1 MGKSTLFNALTAS
14 KNAEAAN
21 FPFCTIDPNIGIVD
35 VVDERLDKLT
45 ELSKS
50 KKKIYTNITFVDIA
64 GLVKGASK
72 GEGLGNKFLSHIRE
86 VDAIIHLVR
95 CFDSEK
101 ITHVNSKINPVEDLE
116 TIKTEIILSDIDII
130 QKKLEK
136 GKKKLLEEK
145 QIKILEEKLNQ
156 LNEGKEIFIN
166 GSDEKK
172 FLSSLGLL
180 SIKPKII
187 VCNVDE
193 ESLAN
198 GNAFTK
204 EVQNKYSNEKVVTI
218 CADIEDQIMGLD
230 NSERETFMKEIGL
243 NKTGLNQLI
252 KEGYEL
258 LNLDTFFTS
267 GPEESRAWTVEKNT
281 PAPKA
286 ASVIHTDFEKKFLTT
301 LGLLSIKPKIIV
313 CNVDEESLATGN
325 AFTEDVKRK
334 YTAEKIVTICADIED
349 QIMGLDNNERETF
362 MKEIGLNKTGLNQ
375 LIKEGYDLLN
385 LDTFFTSGPEE
396 SRAWTIEKNTLAPQ
410 AASVIHTDFEKNFI
424 RAEAVTCEDFIKFGS
439 AEKCKEN
446 GKLRIE
452 GKDYIVKDGDVLYF
466 RVNP

>member
-1 MGKSTLFNALTAS
+1 MGFKCGIVGLPNVGKSTLFNALTAS

-35 VVDERLDKLT
+35 VIDKRLDQ
-45 ELSKS
+45 LSKLSSS

-95 CFDSEK
+95 CFESDK

-116 TIKTEIILSDIDII
+116 TIKTEIILSDIDVI
-130 QKKLEK
+130 QKKLDK
-136 GKKKLLEEK
+136 GKKKLLDEK
-145 QIKILEEKLNQ
+145 EIKILEEKLSQ
-156 LNEGKEIFIN
+156 LNEGNEVTSNDQAEI
-166 GSDEKK
+166 K

-193 ESLAN
+193 ESLAE
-198 GNAFTK
+198 GNVFTK
-204 EVQNKYSNEKVVTI
+204 NIKEAHPNEKVVTI

-230 NSERETFMKEIGL
+230 NNERETFMKEIGL
-243 NKTGLNQLI
+243 SKTGLNQLI

-267 GPEESRAWTVEKNT
+267 GPEESRAWTVK
-281 PAPKA
+281 
-286 ASVIHTDFEKKFLTT
+286 
-301 LGLLSIKPKIIV
+301 
-313 CNVDEESLATGN
+313 
-325 AFTEDVKRK
+325 
-334 YTAEKIVTICADIED
+334 
-349 QIMGLDNNERETF
+349 
-362 MKEIGLNKTGLNQ
+362 
-375 LIKEGYDLLN
+375 
-385 LDTFFTSGPEE
+385 
-396 SRAWTIEKNTLAPQ
+396 KNTLAPK

-424 RAEAVTCEDFIKFGS
+424 RAETVTCEDFIKYGS

>member
-1 MGKSTLFNALTAS
+1 MGFKCGIVGLPNVGKSTLFNALTAS

-35 VVDERLDKLT
+35 VIDDRLDKLAT
-45 ELSKS
+45 LSKS

-95 CFDSEK
+95 CFQSEK

-116 TIKTEIILSDIDII
+116 VIKTEIILSDMDII

-136 GKKKLLEEK
+136 SKKKLLDQKE
-145 QIKILEEKLNQ
+145 ISILEEKLNILCKGEEIT
-156 LNEGKEIFIN
+156 LNNLEE
-166 GSDEKK
+166 EKL
-172 FLSSLGLL
+172 LSKIGLL

-193 ESLAN
+193 ENLSE
-198 GNAFTK
+198 GNSYTK
-204 EVQNKYSNEKVVTI
+204 LVEDKYPHEKVIKI
-218 CADIEDQIMGLD
+218 CADIEDQLSGLD
-230 NSERETFMKEIGL
+230 KTEKETFMQEIGL
-243 NKTGLNQLI
+243 DKTGLN
-252 KEGYEL
+252 K
-258 LNLDTFFTS
+258 
-267 GPEESRAWTVEKNT
+267 
-281 PAPKA
+281 
-286 ASVIHTDFEKKFLTT
+286 
-301 LGLLSIKPKIIV
+301 
-313 CNVDEESLATGN
+313 
-325 AFTEDVKRK
+325 
-334 YTAEKIVTICADIED
+334 
-349 QIMGLDNNERETF
+349 
-362 MKEIGLNKTGLNQ
+362 
-375 LIKEGYDLLN
+375 LIKEGYDLLQ

-396 SRAWTIEKNTLAPQ
+396 SRAWTIKKNTTAPK

-424 RAEAVTCEDFIKFGS
+424 RAEALTCDDFFKYGS
-439 AEKCKEN
+439 AEKCKES

>member
-1 MGKSTLFNALTAS
+1 MGFKCGIVGLPNVGKSTLFNALTAS

-35 VVDERLDKLT
+35 VIDERLDKLT
-45 ELSKS
+45 KLSNS

-86 VDAIIHLVR
+86 VDAIIHLIR
-95 CFDSEK
+95 CFESDK
-101 ITHVNSKINPVEDLE
+101 ITHVNSKIDPIEDLE
-116 TIKTEIILSDIDII
+116 TIKTEIMLSDLDII

-145 QIKILEEKLNQ
+145 EVKVLEEKLKQ
-156 LNEGKEIFIN
+156 LNGGEEVTLKDN
-166 GSDEKK
+166 SEKK

-193 ESLAN
+193 ESLAR
-198 GNAFTK
+198 GN
-204 EVQNKYSNEKVVTI
+204 N
-218 CADIEDQIMGLD
+218 
-230 NSERETFMKEIGL
+230 
-243 NKTGLNQLI
+243 
-252 KEGYEL
+252 
-258 LNLDTFFTS
+258 
-267 GPEESRAWTVEKNT
+267 
-281 PAPKA
+281 
-286 ASVIHTDFEKKFLTT
+286 
-301 LGLLSIKPKIIV
+301 
-313 CNVDEESLATGN
+313 
-325 AFTEDVKRK
+325 FTEIVKK
-334 YTAEKIVTICADIED
+334 HYTSEKIVTICADIED

-362 MKEIGLNKTGLNQ
+362 MKEIGLDKTGLNQ
-375 LIKEGYDLLN
+375 LIREGYDLLN

-396 SRAWTIEKNTLAPQ
+396 SRAWTIEKNTSAPK

-424 RAEAVTCEDFIKFGS
+424 RAEAVTCEDFIKYGS

-452 GKDYIVKDGDVLYF
+452 GKEYIVKDGDVLYF

>member
-1 MGKSTLFNALTAS
+1 MGFKCGIVGLPNVGKSTLFNALTAS

-35 VVDERLDKLT
+35 VIDERLDQLAKL
-45 ELSKS
+45 SNS
-50 KKKIYTNITFVDIA
+50 KKKVYTNITFVDIA

-101 ITHVNSKINPVEDLE
+101 ITHVNSKISPSNDLE
-116 TIKTEIILSDIDII
+116 TIKTEIVLSDLDIV

-136 GKKKLLEEK
+136 GKKKLLEDKE
-145 QIKILEEKLNQ
+145 IKILEEKLNQ
-156 LNEGKEIFIN
+156 LDKNQEIKINNEEEN
-166 GSDEKK
+166 K
-172 FLSSLGLL
+172 FLSSIGLL

-193 ESLAN
+193 ENLSK
-198 GNAFTK
+198 GNQYTD
-204 EVQNKYSNEKVVTI
+204 EVQNKYPNEKILKI
-218 CADIEDQIMGLD
+218 CADIEDQLSSLD
-230 NSERETFMKEIGL
+230 KNEKEAFMKDIGL
-243 NKTGLNQLI
+243 NKTGLNKLI
-252 KEGYEL
+252 KEGYDL
-258 LNLDTFFTS
+258 LKLDTFFTS
-267 GPEESRAWTVEKNT
+267 GPEESRAWTVRKNT
-281 PAPKA
+281 IAPK
-286 ASVIHTDFEKKFLTT
+286 
-301 LGLLSIKPKIIV
+301 
-313 CNVDEESLATGN
+313 
-325 AFTEDVKRK
+325 
-334 YTAEKIVTICADIED
+334 
-349 QIMGLDNNERETF
+349 
-362 MKEIGLNKTGLNQ
+362 
-375 LIKEGYDLLN
+375 
-385 LDTFFTSGPEE
+385 
-396 SRAWTIEKNTLAPQ
+396 

-424 RAEAVTCEDFIKFGS
+424 RAEAVSCEDFIKHGS

>member
-1 MGKSTLFNALTAS
+1 MGFKCGIVGLPNVGKSTLFNALTAS

-21 FPFCTIDPNIGIVD
+21 FPFCTIDPNIGVVD
-35 VVDERLDKLT
+35 VVDERLDR
-45 ELSKS
+45 LSKLSNS

-95 CFDSEK
+95 CFESDK
-101 ITHVNSKINPVEDLE
+101 ITHVNSEINPSNDLD
-116 TIKTEIILSDIDII
+116 TIKTEIILSDIDVIR
-130 QKKLEK
+130 KKLEK
-136 GKKKLLEEK
+136 GKKKLLNKKEIE
-145 QIKILEEKLNQ
+145 ILERKLEQLNQ
-156 LNEGKEIFIN
+156 NKDATIDNE
-166 GSDEKK
+166 DENK
-172 FLSSLGLL
+172 FLSTVGLL
-180 SIKPKII
+180 NIKPKII

-193 ESLAN
+193 GSLTKGNKFTESV
-198 GNAFTK
+198 K
-204 EVQNKYSNEKVVTI
+204 SKYPNEKIVNI

-230 NSERETFMKEIGL
+230 KNEKEI
-243 NKTGLNQLI
+243 
-252 KEGYEL
+252 
-258 LNLDTFFTS
+258 
-267 GPEESRAWTVEKNT
+267 
-281 PAPKA
+281 
-286 ASVIHTDFEKKFLTT
+286 
-301 LGLLSIKPKIIV
+301 
-313 CNVDEESLATGN
+313 
-325 AFTEDVKRK
+325 
-334 YTAEKIVTICADIED
+334 
-349 QIMGLDNNERETF
+349 F

-375 LIKEGYDLLN
+375 LIKEGYDLLK

-396 SRAWTIEKNTLAPQ
+396 SRAWTVKKNTLAPK

-424 RAEAVTCEDFIKFGS
+424 RAEAVTCKDFIKFGS

>member
-1 MGKSTLFNALTAS
+1 MGFKCGIVGLPNVGKSTLFNALTAS

-35 VVDERLDKLT
+35 VIDERLDQLAKL
-45 ELSKS
+45 SNS

-101 ITHVNSKINPVEDLE
+101 ITHVNSKISPSSDLE
-116 TIKTEIILSDIDII
+116 TIKTEIVLSDLDIV

-136 GKKKLLEEK
+136 GKKKLLEDKE
-145 QIKILEEKLNQ
+145 IKILEEKLNQ
-156 LNEGKEIFIN
+156 LDKNQEVKIN
-166 GSDEKK
+166 NDEENK
-172 FLSSLGLL
+172 FLSSIGLL

-193 ESLAN
+193 ENLSK
-198 GNAFTK
+198 GNQYTE
-204 EVQNKYSNEKVVTI
+204 EVQNKYPNEKIIKI
-218 CADIEDQIMGLD
+218 CADIEDQLSGLD
-230 NSERETFMKEIGL
+230 KNEKEAFM
-243 NKTGLNQLI
+243 Q
-252 KEGYEL
+252 
-258 LNLDTFFTS
+258 D
-267 GPEESRAWTVEKNT
+267 
-281 PAPKA
+281 
-286 ASVIHTDFEKKFLTT
+286 
-301 LGLLSIKPKIIV
+301 
-313 CNVDEESLATGN
+313 
-325 AFTEDVKRK
+325 
-334 YTAEKIVTICADIED
+334 
-349 QIMGLDNNERETF
+349 
-362 MKEIGLNKTGLNQ
+362 IGLNKTGLNQ
-375 LIKEGYDLLN
+375 LIKEGYDLLK

-396 SRAWTIEKNTLAPQ
+396 SRAWTVRKNTIAPK

-424 RAEAVTCEDFIKFGS
+424 RAEAVSCEDFIKYGS

>member
-1 MGKSTLFNALTAS
+1 MGFKCGIVGLPNVGKSTLFNALTAS
-14 KNAEAAN
+14 KNAEAGN

-35 VVDERLDKLT
+35 VVDERLDHLSK
-45 ELSKS
+45 LSKS
-50 KKKIYTNITFVDIA
+50 KKKIYTTITFVDIA

-95 CFDSEK
+95 CFKSDK
-101 ITHVNSKINPVEDLE
+101 ITHVNSEINPVNDLE
-116 TIKTEIILSDIDII
+116 TIKTEIILSDIDVI

-136 GKKKLLEEK
+136 GKKKLLKEK
-145 QIKILEEKLNQ
+145 EIEILESKLKNLNQNTDITIDSGEEEKL
-156 LNEGKEIFIN
+156 
-166 GSDEKK
+166 
-172 FLSSLGLL
+172 LSNIGLL

-193 ESLAN
+193 VSLAS
-198 GNAFTK
+198 GNNFTESIK
-204 EVQNKYSNEKVVTI
+204 SKYPNEKIVNI

-230 NSERETFMKEIGL
+230 KN
-243 NKTGLNQLI
+243 
-252 KEGYEL
+252 
-258 LNLDTFFTS
+258 
-267 GPEESRAWTVEKNT
+267 EK
-281 PAPKA
+281 
-286 ASVIHTDFEKKFLTT
+286 
-301 LGLLSIKPKIIV
+301 
-313 CNVDEESLATGN
+313 
-325 AFTEDVKRK
+325 
-334 YTAEKIVTICADIED
+334 
-349 QIMGLDNNERETF
+349 ETF

-375 LIKEGYDLLN
+375 LIKEGYDLLK

-396 SRAWTIEKNTLAPQ
+396 SRAWTVKKDTLAPK

-424 RAEAVTCEDFIKFGS
+424 RAEAVTCEDFIRFGS

>member
-1 MGKSTLFNALTAS
+1 MGFKCGIVGLPNVGKSTLFNALTAS

-35 VVDERLDKLT
+35 VIDNRLDQ
-45 ELSKS
+45 LSNLSNS

-95 CFDSEK
+95 CFESDK
-101 ITHVNSKINPVEDLE
+101 ITHVNAKINPVEDLE
-116 TIKTEIILSDIDII
+116 TIKTEIILSDIDVI
-130 QKKLEK
+130 QKKLDK
-136 GKKKLLEEK
+136 VKKKLLDEK
-145 QIKILEEKLNQ
+145 SVKILEEKLQQ
-156 LNEGKEIFIN
+156 LNEGNEIVAN
-166 GSDEKK
+166 DEKENS
-172 FLSSLGLL
+172 FLNNLGLL

-193 ESLAN
+193 NSLVQGNNFTESV
-198 GNAFTK
+198 K
-204 EVQNKYSNEKVVTI
+204 NKYSGEKVIKI

-243 NKTGLNQLI
+243 DKTGLNQLI
-252 KEGYEL
+252 KQGYEL

-267 GPEESRAWTVEKNT
+267 GPEESRAWTVKKNT
-281 PAPKA
+281 SAPK
-286 ASVIHTDFEKKFLTT
+286 
-301 LGLLSIKPKIIV
+301 
-313 CNVDEESLATGN
+313 
-325 AFTEDVKRK
+325 
-334 YTAEKIVTICADIED
+334 
-349 QIMGLDNNERETF
+349 
-362 MKEIGLNKTGLNQ
+362 
-375 LIKEGYDLLN
+375 
-385 LDTFFTSGPEE
+385 
-396 SRAWTIEKNTLAPQ
+396 

-424 RAEAVTCEDFIKFGS
+424 RAETVTCEDFIKYGS

-452 GKDYIVKDGDVLYF
+452 GKEYIVKDGDVLYF

>member
-1 MGKSTLFNALTAS
+1 MGFKCGIVGLPNVGKSTLFNALTAS

-35 VVDERLDKLT
+35 VIDERLDQLAKLSN
-45 ELSKS
+45 SKN
-50 KKKIYTNITFVDIA
+50 KIYTNITFVDIA

-95 CFDSEK
+95 CFDSDK
-101 ITHVNSKINPVEDLE
+101 ITHVNSKISPSSDLE
-116 TIKTEIILSDIDII
+116 TIKTEIVLSDLDIV

-136 GKKKLLEEK
+136 SKKKLLEDKE
-145 QIKILEEKLNQ
+145 IKILEEKLNQ
-156 LNEGKEIFIN
+156 LDKNQEVKINNEEEN
-166 GSDEKK
+166 K
-172 FLSSLGLL
+172 FLSSIGLL

-193 ESLAN
+193 ENLSK
-198 GNAFTK
+198 GNQYTE
-204 EVQNKYSNEKVVTI
+204 EVQNKYPNEKIIKI
-218 CADIEDQIMGLD
+218 CADIEDQLSGLD
-230 NSERETFMKEIGL
+230 KNEKEAFM
-243 NKTGLNQLI
+243 Q
-252 KEGYEL
+252 
-258 LNLDTFFTS
+258 D
-267 GPEESRAWTVEKNT
+267 
-281 PAPKA
+281 
-286 ASVIHTDFEKKFLTT
+286 
-301 LGLLSIKPKIIV
+301 
-313 CNVDEESLATGN
+313 
-325 AFTEDVKRK
+325 
-334 YTAEKIVTICADIED
+334 
-349 QIMGLDNNERETF
+349 
-362 MKEIGLNKTGLNQ
+362 IGLNKTGLNQ
-375 LIKEGYDLLN
+375 LIKEGYDLLK

-396 SRAWTIEKNTLAPQ
+396 SRAWTVRKNTIAPK

-424 RAEAVTCEDFIKFGS
+424 RAEAVSCEDFIKYGS

>member
-1 MGKSTLFNALTAS
+1 MGFKCGIVGLPNVGKSTLFNALTAS

-35 VVDERLDKLT
+35 VIDRRLDQ
-45 ELSKS
+45 LSKLSNS

-95 CFDSEK
+95 CFESDK
-101 ITHVNSKINPVEDLE
+101 ITHVNSKINPVDDLE

-136 GKKKLLEEK
+136 GKKKLLDEK
-145 QIKILEEKLNQ
+145 EIKILEEKLQQ
-156 LNEGKEIFIN
+156 LNEGNEIKIN
-166 GSDEKK
+166 DEKENQ
-172 FLSSLGLL
+172 FLFSLGLL
-180 SIKPKII
+180 SAKPKII

-193 ESLAN
+193 ESLVK
-198 GNAFTK
+198 GNDLTK
-204 EVQNKYSNEKVVTI
+204 GVKSKYLNEKVVTI

-230 NSERETFMKEIGL
+230 NNEKEAFMKEIGL
-243 NKTGLNQLI
+243 DKTGLNQLI

-267 GPEESRAWTVEKNT
+267 GPEESRAWTVK
-281 PAPKA
+281 
-286 ASVIHTDFEKKFLTT
+286 
-301 LGLLSIKPKIIV
+301 
-313 CNVDEESLATGN
+313 
-325 AFTEDVKRK
+325 
-334 YTAEKIVTICADIED
+334 
-349 QIMGLDNNERETF
+349 
-362 MKEIGLNKTGLNQ
+362 
-375 LIKEGYDLLN
+375 
-385 LDTFFTSGPEE
+385 
-396 SRAWTIEKNTLAPQ
+396 KNTLAPK

-424 RAEAVTCEDFIKFGS
+424 RAETVTCEDFIKYGS

-452 GKDYIVKDGDVLYF
+452 GKDYVVKDGDVLYF

>member
-1 MGKSTLFNALTAS
+1 MGFKCGIVGLPNVGKSTLFNALTAS

-35 VVDERLDKLT
+35 VVDERLDQ
-45 ELSKS
+45 LSKLSNS
-50 KKKIYTNITFVDIA
+50 KKKIYTSITFVDIA

-95 CFDSEK
+95 CFESDK
-101 ITHVNSKINPVEDLE
+101 ITHVNSKINPIDDLE
-116 TIKTEIILSDIDII
+116 TIKTEIILSDLDII

-136 GKKKLLEEK
+136 GKKKLLQDKEV
-145 QIKILEEKLNQ
+145 KILEEKLNQ
-156 LNEGKEIFIN
+156 LNEDKEVVVNDGF
-166 GSDEKK
+166 EKI
-172 FLSSLGLL
+172 FLS
-180 SIKPKII
+180 
-187 VCNVDE
+187 
-193 ESLAN
+193 
-198 GNAFTK
+198 
-204 EVQNKYSNEKVVTI
+204 
-218 CADIEDQIMGLD
+218 
-230 NSERETFMKEIGL
+230 
-243 NKTGLNQLI
+243 
-252 KEGYEL
+252 
-258 LNLDTFFTS
+258 
-267 GPEESRAWTVEKNT
+267 
-281 PAPKA
+281 
-286 ASVIHTDFEKKFLTT
+286 T

-313 CNVDEESLATGN
+313 CNVDEESLASGN
-325 AFTEDVKRK
+325 TFTESIKKK
-334 YTAEKIVTICADIED
+334 YSNEKIVTICADIED

-362 MKEIGLNKTGLNQ
+362 MREIGLNKTGLNQ

-396 SRAWTIEKNTLAPQ
+396 SRAWTVKNNTLAPK

-424 RAEAVTCEDFIKFGS
+424 RAEAVSCEDFIKYGS

>member
-1 MGKSTLFNALTAS
+1 MGFKCGIVGLPNVGKSTLFNALTAS

-35 VVDERLDKLT
+35 VVDKRLDQLT
-45 ELSKS
+45 KLSKS

-86 VDAIIHLVR
+86 VDAIIHMVR
-95 CFDSEK
+95 CFESDK

-116 TIKTEIILSDIDII
+116 TIKTEIILSDIDVI
-130 QKKLEK
+130 QKKLDK
-136 GKKKLLEEK
+136 GKKKLLDEK
-145 QIKILEEKLNQ
+145 EVKILEEKLNL
-156 LNEGKEIFIN
+156 LNEGTEVTI
-166 GSDEKK
+166 SDEKQNK
-172 FLSSLGLL
+172 FLSNLGLL

-193 ESLAN
+193 ESLAE
-198 GNAFTK
+198 GNAFT
-204 EVQNKYSNEKVVTI
+204 
-218 CADIEDQIMGLD
+218 DII
-230 NSERETFMKEIGL
+230 K
-243 NKTGLNQLI
+243 KTYPN
-252 KEGYEL
+252 
-258 LNLDTFFTS
+258 
-267 GPEESRAWTVEKNT
+267 
-281 PAPKA
+281 
-286 ASVIHTDFEKKFLTT
+286 
-301 LGLLSIKPKIIV
+301 
-313 CNVDEESLATGN
+313 
-325 AFTEDVKRK
+325 
-334 YTAEKIVTICADIED
+334 EKIVTICADIED
-349 QIMGLDNNERETF
+349 QIMGLDSDERETF
-362 MKEIGLNKTGLNQ
+362 MREIGLNKTGLNQ

-396 SRAWTIEKNTLAPQ
+396 SRAWTVKKNTLAPK

-424 RAEAVTCEDFIKFGS
+424 RAETVTCEDFFKYGS

>member
-1 MGKSTLFNALTAS
+1 MGFKCGIVGLPNVGKSTLFNALTAS
-14 KNAEAAN
+14 KNAEAGN

-35 VVDERLDKLT
+35 VIDERLDQ
-45 ELSKS
+45 LSKLSQS

-95 CFDSEK
+95 CFESDK
-101 ITHVNSKINPVEDLE
+101 ITHVNSEINPSNDLE

-136 GKKKLLEEK
+136 SKKKLLDKKEIE
-145 QIKILEEKLNQ
+145 ILEKKLEQLNLNQ
-156 LNEGKEIFIN
+156 DATIVNEEEN
-166 GSDEKK
+166 K
-172 FLSSLGLL
+172 FLSSIGLL

-193 ESLAN
+193 ENLSK
-198 GNAFTK
+198 GNQYTE
-204 EVQNKYSNEKVVTI
+204 EVQNKYPNEKIIKI
-218 CADIEDQIMGLD
+218 CADIEDQLSSLD
-230 NSERETFMKEIGL
+230 KNEKEAFM
-243 NKTGLNQLI
+243 Q
-252 KEGYEL
+252 
-258 LNLDTFFTS
+258 D
-267 GPEESRAWTVEKNT
+267 
-281 PAPKA
+281 
-286 ASVIHTDFEKKFLTT
+286 
-301 LGLLSIKPKIIV
+301 
-313 CNVDEESLATGN
+313 
-325 AFTEDVKRK
+325 
-334 YTAEKIVTICADIED
+334 
-349 QIMGLDNNERETF
+349 
-362 MKEIGLNKTGLNQ
+362 IGLNKTGLNQ
-375 LIKEGYDLLN
+375 LIKEGYDLLK

-396 SRAWTIEKNTLAPQ
+396 SRAWTVRKNTIAPK

-424 RAEAVTCEDFIKFGS
+424 RAEAVSCEDFIKYGS